1 MSLSTT
7 LIVAFLL
14 FGIGTF
20 GLLLRRNVLVM
31 YMCLELILSAV
42 SLILVAFSSY
52 NNVLDGVLL
61 VFFLISIAAAEVAIG
76 LAILV
81 RLFRLKH
88 SVHTESLNQLKF

>member
-1 MSLSTT
+1 MSLHST
-7 LIVAFLL
+7 LMVAFFL

-20 GLLLRRNVLVM
+20 GLLVRRNIIVM

-42 SLILVAFSSY
+42 SLVLVAFSSY

-76 LAILV
+76 LAIIV
-81 RLFRLKH
+81 RLFRLKQ
-88 SVHTESLNQLKF
+88 SVQTESFNELQF